1 MRVCLHELSV
11 VVMLSNAGRYSD
23 GPVGLSYLH
32 SHQVSSVDC
41 SLTGSW
47 LKKRKALT
55 LTEGQRLGGLN
66 RKIPSLNRRILI
78 KYASFSNLT
87 CARHSHTDIFYIHR
101 SIR

>member
-55 LTEGQRLGGLN
+55 LTEGQRLN

-87 CARHSHTDIFYIHR
+87 CARRSHTDIFYIHR